1 MRRSRPVRVT
11 VNATDVY
18 QKLAASMAKAAH
30 VSVDALTG
38 TSTKASNP
46 KEAFGDAKMPLDLFP
61 DTALVQM
68 NLAFLEGALKY
79 GQYNWRIAGVKVS
92 TYIRAARRHLS
103 KFWNGQDVDP
113 VTLVN
118 ELASVGACVAIML
131 DAMACGKLTDDR
143 PPRADM
149 EHALARAAGVVKHL
163 KALFKDHTPPPQYTE
178 VEHGEVAQAAKRHAA
193 YMATMAGDY
202 GPDVLPKVGG
212 FVPMGTCPKFN
223 GVCTRVKGHSGGC
236 WLPAAKKR
244 NPTSRKKLMA
254 AIRKG
259 RKPRGRDIDP
269 NG

>member
-1 MRRSRPVRVT
+1 MRRSRPARKTIRVSDFVT
-11 VNATDVY
+11 VTPGPLTAPDVY

-30 VSVDALTG
+30 VSVDVLTG

-149 EHALARAAGVVKHL
+149 EHALARAAGVAKHL
-163 KALFKDHTPPPQYTE
+163 KALFKDHTPPQYTE
-178 VEHGEVAQAAKRHAA
+178 LEHGEVAQIAKRHAQ
-193 YMATMAGDY
+193 YMETMAA
-202 GPDVLPKVGG
+202 PFDVPT
-212 FVPMGTCPKFN
+212 GTI
-223 GVCTRVKGHSGGC
+223 
-236 WLPAAKKR
+236 AAKKKKR
-244 NPTSRKKLMA
+244 NPTSRKKLLA
-254 AIRKG
+254 AVRRIG
-259 RKPRGRDIDP
+259 RKPRGADMDHSAD
-269 NG
+269 